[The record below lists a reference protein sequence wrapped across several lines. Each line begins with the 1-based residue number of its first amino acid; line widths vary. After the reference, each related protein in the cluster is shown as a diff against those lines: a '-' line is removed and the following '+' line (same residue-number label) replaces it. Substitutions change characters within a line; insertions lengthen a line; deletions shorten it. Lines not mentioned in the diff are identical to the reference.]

1 MRLEG
6 NVTVI
11 TGAGQGIGEAYA
23 RAFVAE
29 GAKVAIADING
40 EKGEAVAEDLRKG
53 GAEAIFVPV
62 DVSSEDAT
70 KAMAQAVIDE
80 FGRIDTCIANAAI
93 YYDIDNTNHSLE
105 YLKKIFDVN
114 YFGSWLTLRAV
125 YPQMKKQGK
134 GSFITQTSDAAYL
147 RFPVPHDDVLPSF
160 HYSVTKAAIS
170 AMTHFVAA
178 TVGPNGVRCNAIS
191 PGPTMTEAT
200 KRTVSEDMI
209 NALVHGMMALKRP
222 LQADDLTGT
231 AIFLAS
237 DDSAMITGQ
246 VLSVNGGMVMHG

>member
-6 NVTVI
+6 NVTLI

-23 RAFVAE
+23 QAFAKE
-29 GAKVAIADING
+29 GAKLAIADINRD
-40 EKGEAVAEDLRKG
+40 KGEAVAESLRKD
-53 GAEAIFVPV
+53 GAEAIFIPV
-62 DVSSEDAT
+62 DVSSEDDT
-70 KAMAQAVIDE
+70 KAMAQSVIDA

-93 YYDIDNTNHSLE
+93 YYGIDNADHSFE

-114 YFGSWLTLRAV
+114 YFGTWLTLRAA

-134 GSFITQTSDAAYL
+134 GSLITQTSDAAYL
-147 RFPVPHDDVLPSF
+147 KFPVQHDDLLPSF

-200 KRTVSEDMI
+200 KTTVSEDMI
-209 NALVHGMMALKRP
+209 NALVQGMMALKRP

-231 AIFLAS
+231 AVFLAS
-237 DDSAMITGQ
+237 DESAMITGQ